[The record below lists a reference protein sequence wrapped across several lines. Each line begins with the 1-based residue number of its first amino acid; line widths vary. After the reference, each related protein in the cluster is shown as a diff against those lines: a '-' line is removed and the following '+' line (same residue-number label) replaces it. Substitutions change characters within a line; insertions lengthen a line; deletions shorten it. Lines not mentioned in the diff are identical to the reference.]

1 MINEIAVNLAT
12 VFVKLLVAA
21 NTTLPVKK
29 GIKIILAFNKQLLS
43 QIHVM
48 HWVDN
53 PDLSNSKCLTVFPYP
68 PKSLHSLHLS
78 FLFSTVLH
86 ELFFQNTNFVFPL
99 LSWVYPVTQ
108 LERIRLQCG
117 RSGLS
122 SWVGKT
128 PWRREPTPVFWPGE
142 FHGLYSPWGH
152 KESDITERISLS
164 LSLLLY
170 ILWSLLSYTLWCTH
184 YISKCVNRLT
194 SNAFLFFQVQLET
207 WFKLQ
212 FKLSLL

>member
-53 PDLSNSKCLTVFPYP
+53 QDLSNSKCLTVFPYP

-86 ELFFQNTNFVFPL
+86 ELFFQ
-99 LSWVYPVTQ
+99 TQ
-108 LERIRLQCG
+108 I
-117 RSGLS
+117 
-122 SWVGKT
+122 
-128 PWRREPTPVFWPGE
+128 
-142 FHGLYSPWGH
+142 LYSPF
-152 KESDITERISLS
+152 SLGF
-164 LSLLLY
+164 
-170 ILWSLLSYTLWCTH
+170 TLWLSWREFA
-184 YISKCVNRLT
+184 Y
-194 SNAFLFFQVQLET
+194 NAGDLGSVPGLERPPGEGNP
-207 WFKLQ
+207 LQ
-212 FKLSLL
+212 YSGLENSTDCIVHGVTKSRT